1 MEYRLILRALS
12 TGLMLVRQIILL
24 KNALTDPECLDSAV
38 TILETR
44 DPEKNVDMLHNLFM
58 DKDTCDKNE

>member
-1 MEYRLILRALS
+1 MS

-44 DPEKNVDMLHNLFM
+44 EPEKNVEMLSNLFM
-58 DKDTCDKNE
+58 DPGVCEKED